1 MARSPQ
7 ASRKLFWRMLLASLL
22 RRRSRAFIAALAI
35 GVGATTLTA
44 LASISFDLDAQLSR
58 QLRSYGA
65 NLVVTAETGRLS
77 AAELPSLDA
86 ALGGV
91 ELAGQSTYRY
101 EIVQVRQQGIP
112 VVAID
117 PLTVLSAR
125 PYWSVSGAL
134 PQGAQVLVGRD
145 IAEAMQLSPG
155 AAMTLT
161 AMDSP
166 AEPTPTPQ
174 SPAPSTVAPAPANE
188 VRVQVVGTLSTG
200 GAEDSQLVITQ
211 TLAAELFGDPGAID
225 LVEYSVVAGTE
236 DLAIIAERAAA
247 AVDGSQAE
255 PVKRLASAE
264 AKVQSTLNSMLA
276 VVSVVVLAL
285 TAITVAT
292 TMLALVA
299 ERQTEIALK
308 KALGATN
315 GSVRREFLTEG
326 LLLGIIGGVLG
337 MLAGVGLAAAV
348 SFQVFGRALTISW
361 PLLPAAVLG
370 SVLVAVA
377 AGYPPVRRAASVS
390 PAIVLRGE

>member
-1 MARSPQ
+1 
-7 ASRKLFWRMLLASLL
+7 
-22 RRRSRAFIAALAI
+22 
-35 GVGATTLTA
+35 
-44 LASISFDLDAQLSR
+44 
-58 QLRSYGA
+58 
-65 NLVVTAETGRLS
+65 
-77 AAELPSLDA
+77 
-86 ALGGV
+86 
-91 ELAGQSTYRY
+91 
-101 EIVQVRQQGIP
+101 
-112 VVAID
+112 
-117 PLTVLSAR
+117 
-125 PYWSVSGAL
+125 
-134 PQGAQVLVGRD
+134 
-145 IAEAMQLSPG
+145 
-155 AAMTLT
+155 
-161 AMDSP
+161 
-166 AEPTPTPQ
+166 
-174 SPAPSTVAPAPANE
+174 

-211 TLAAELFGDPGAID
+211 SLAAELFGDPGAID

-236 DLAIIAERAAA
+236 DLTAIAQRAAA

-276 VVSVVVLAL
+276 VVSIVVLAL

-337 MLAGVGLAAAV
+337 MLAGVGLAAVV